1 MIIPVPFAP
10 NEVFAI
16 NGKKFLVK
24 DYWRPVSW
32 SQSKTKAARI
42 TRFPTFISLS
52 KNKEATLNISA
63 PDDLQKILPEYRLHG

>member
-16 NGKKFLVK
+16 NGKKFLVL

-32 SQSKTKAARI
+32 SQWSAWYLIEDEHGKQYEVPYFHILIQKERGNAKYVG
-42 TRFPTFISLS
+42 TRL
-52 KNKEATLNISA
+52 
-63 PDDLQKILPEYRLHG
+63 